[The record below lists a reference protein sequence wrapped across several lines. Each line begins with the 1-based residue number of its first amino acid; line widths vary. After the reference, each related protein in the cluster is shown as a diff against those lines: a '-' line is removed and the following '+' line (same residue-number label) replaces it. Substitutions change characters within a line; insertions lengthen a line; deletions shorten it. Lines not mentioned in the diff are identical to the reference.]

1 MLEKVMWVVDYLST
15 DFLETLGGHCLP
27 MQAMINIQK
36 GFMPVYCLCLMVYF
50 NNFSRGAWLY
60 FTLHGSYG
68 VLWLMAYCI
77 FPNKGFSHNMTIG
90 ACINM
95 YATVLGPYCLA
106 AYLVN
111 SRQIP
116 EA

>member
-1 MLEKVMWVVDYLST
+1 
-15 DFLETLGGHCLP
+15 
-27 MQAMINIQK
+27 
-36 GFMPVYCLCLMVYF
+36 MPIYCLTLMIFF

-68 VLWLMAYCI
+68 VLWIMGYFL
-77 FPNKGFSHNMTIG
+77 FPNPGFTCDITICG
-90 ACINM
+90 LIVQYAC
-95 YATVLGPYCLA
+95 VLGPYCVA